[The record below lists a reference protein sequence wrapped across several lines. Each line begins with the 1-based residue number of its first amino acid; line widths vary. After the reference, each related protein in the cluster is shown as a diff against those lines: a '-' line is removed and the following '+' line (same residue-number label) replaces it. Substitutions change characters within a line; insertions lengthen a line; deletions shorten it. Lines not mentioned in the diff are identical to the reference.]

1 MISWPDYQFAA
12 QLFEPVTWK
21 CITQNCW
28 CWIQQK
34 PQSERRELR
43 VAGNFFLGGR
53 ITRLFYRCNLV
64 FNSACITV
72 LQSSS
77 KIWAS
82 YRKFGSQKVRSAD
95 VVWKNKKNK
104 TIFFFLIWI
113 WSATVAMSGDSGC
126 TVLGRCRLKPASAS
140 SLLQLRFPMTS
151 SLFQISNPVTVSTC
165 SSSIIHTET
174 LL

>member
-1 MISWPDYQFAA
+1 MLKALPDYQFSA

-21 CITQNCW
+21 CISQNCW
-28 CWIQQK
+28 CWMQQK
-34 PQSERRELR
+34 P
-43 VAGNFFLGGR
+43 
-53 ITRLFYRCNLV
+53 TPLFYRCSLV
-64 FNSACITV
+64 FNSACVTV

-95 VVWKNKKNK
+95 IVWKKKKQNSFYFEK
-104 TIFFFLIWI
+104 LI
-113 WSATVAMSGDSGC
+113 WSATIATSGDSGC
-126 TVLGRCRLKPASAS
+126 TVWGGWRLNPASAS

-151 SLFQISNPVTVSTC
+151 SLFQISSPVTVSTR